1 MAGSTETI
9 VQSRTLEGI
18 DDETAWAA
26 VLDRDRSFDGRFVYA
41 VRTTG
46 VFCRSG
52 CSSRRSDRRHV
63 SFFPRPAEARTAGFR
78 PCRRCV
84 PDSALSP
91 EAEAVQ
97 RVRAHIEA
105 HLDERLTLGDLAP
118 VAGLSPAH
126 LQRRFKAALGL
137 SPREYV
143 RARRAERF
151 KREARRGRSV
161 TDALYRAGYG
171 SGSRLYEESDARLGM
186 TPGAYR
192 RGGEGQLIRYT
203 TAPCALGLVLV
214 ASTERG
220 LCAVQIGDSAR
231 GLEEA
236 LARDYPRAERRRD
249 DAALRPALA
258 AILAHLDGA
267 VPRLDLSLDVAASAF
282 QMRVWRALQDIPYG
296 ERRSYAE
303 IAAAVGE
310 PRAARAVARACASNR
325 VALLVPCHRV
335 VRSDGALGGYRWGE
349 ARKRRLLEGER
360 RHAAGGSR

>member
-1 MAGSTETI
+1 MAGSIETI
-9 VQSRTLEGI
+9 VESRTLEGI

-26 VLDRDRSFDGRFVYA
+26 VAERDRSFDGRFVYA

-46 VFCRSG
+46 VFCRPG
-52 CSSRRSDRRHV
+52 CPSRRPDRRHV
-63 SFFPRPAEARTAGFR
+63 SFFPGPAEARAAGFR

-84 PDSALSP
+84 PESALSP
-91 EAEAVQ
+91 DAEALE

-105 HLDERLTLGDLAP
+105 HLDERLTLEDLAP
-118 VAGLSPAH
+118 VAGLSAAH

-151 KREARRGRSV
+151 KREVRRGRSV
-161 TDALYRAGYG
+161 TDALYQAGYG

-186 TPGAYR
+186 TPGAYK
-192 RGGEGQLIRYT
+192 RGGEGQVIRYT

-214 ASTERG
+214 ASTGRG

-249 DAALRPALA
+249 DAALGPILA

-267 VPRLDLSLDVAASAF
+267 LPRLDLPLDVAASAF
-282 QMRVWRALQDIPYG
+282 QVRVWRALQDIPYG
-296 ERRSYAE
+296 ETRSYAE
-303 IAAAVGE
+303 VAAAVGE
-310 PRAARAVARACASNR
+310 PRAARAVARACGSG
-325 VALLVPCHRV
+325 
-335 VRSDGALGGYRWGE
+335 RSGT
-349 ARKRRLLEGER
+349 KRP
-360 RHAAGGSR
+360 ST